1 MGKVCV
7 QFLPV
12 KYHSLSAQNLSGMRL
27 VQWVSLR
34 LQYQR
39 FESRPTAKTKNMVL
53 YLDEGEPHDGQDPR
67 RRTFTVCGRVETEDF
82 AVRTE
87 GKWHIFPRLLLLV

>member
-7 QFLPV
+7 QFLTV
-12 KYHSLSAQNLSGMRL
+12 ICHSLSARNLSGMRL
-27 VQWVSLR
+27 VQLVSLR

-39 FESRPTAKTKNMVL
+39 VESHPTAKTKNMPL

-67 RRTFTVCGRVETEDF
+67 CRTFTVCGGVETEDL

>member
-1 MGKVCV
+1 
-7 QFLPV
+7 
-12 KYHSLSAQNLSGMRL
+12 
-27 VQWVSLR
+27 
-34 LQYQR
+34 
-39 FESRPTAKTKNMVL
+39 MVL

-67 RRTFTVCGRVETEDF
+67 CRTFTVCGGVEAEDL